1 MDQVRPEVGPWHS
14 TTRTLDWSTYPLK
27 PHQVAASALT
37 PYRSM
42 TPANGYLAKK
52 VKKGIDKPRPVTEA
66 QLEQLEVNFS
76 DFA

>member
-1 MDQVRPEVGPWHS
+1 MTRFRAGGDTSLPERGPDAGTMDQVRPEVGPWHS

-52 VKKGIDKPRPVTEA
+52 
-66 QLEQLEVNFS
+66 
-76 DFA
+76 